1 MRNAFAKAIT
11 KIASKNKKVVLLSG
25 DIGNR
30 LFLQYK
36 ELQPKRFYN
45 CGIAEATMTGVAA
58 GLASG
63 GFQPVTYTITP
74 FNTVRCLEQIRLDIC
89 YPNLPVIIVGTG
101 SGLSYANLGATHHS
115 MEDIAILRVLP
126 NLNILCPSDPVEVEL
141 ALQEAIRLKKPTYIR
156 LGKKG
161 EPIVNSKNKNFNIGK
176 VDILKKGKNTAIIS
190 VGSVL
195 SLVLKAEKIF
205 QRNKISPTIINLRT
219 IKPLDQNFLRQAF
232 KDYKKIIIVEEHG
245 LSGGAGSAILEWGV
259 QNKVNLNKIIC
270 IGGPDKFLTSCGNQE
285 EARKFIGLTAENI
298 YKRFKNH

>member
-58 GLASG
+58 GLALG

>member
-11 KIASKNKKVVLLSG
+11 KIAEKNKKVVLLSG

-36 ELQPKRFYN
+36 KRQPKRFYN

-63 GFQPVTYTITP
+63 GFLPVTYTITP

-115 MEDIAILRVLP
+115 MEDIAILRTLP
-126 NLNILCPSDPVEVEL
+126 NLNILCPSDPIEVEL
-141 ALQEAIRLKKPTYIR
+141 ALHEAIKFKKPTYIR

-161 EPIVNSKNKNFNIGK
+161 EPVLNSKKKKFNIGK
-176 VDILKKGKNTAIIS
+176 ANIVKKGRKIAIIS

-195 SLVLKAEKIF
+195 SIVFEAEKIF
-205 QRNKISPTIINLRT
+205 VKNKLSPTIINLRT
-219 IKPLDQNFLRQAF
+219 IKPLDQNFLRKLF
-232 KDYKKIIIVEEHG
+232 KDYKKIIVVEEHG
-245 LSGGAGSAILEWGV
+245 LLGGAGSAILEWGI
-259 QNKVNLNKIIC
+259 QNKVNLNKIVSIA
-270 IGGPDKFLTSCGNQE
+270 GPDKFLTSCGNQR
-285 EARKFIGLTAENI
+285 EARKLVGLTAENI
-298 YKRFKNH
+298 YKKFINH

>member
-11 KIASKNKKVVLLSG
+11 KIANKNKKVILLSG

-30 LFLQYK
+30 LFLEYK
-36 ELQPKRFYN
+36 KLQPKRFYN

-58 GLASG
+58 GLALG

-141 ALQEAIRLKKPTYIR
+141 ALQEAIKLKKPTYIR

-161 EPIVNSKNKNFNIGK
+161 EPIINSKNKKFDIGK
-176 VDILKKGKNTAIIS
+176 VDILKKGKNIAIIS

-205 QRNKISPTIINLRT
+205 QRNKILPTIINLRT
-219 IKPLDQNFLRQAF
+219 IKPLDENFLRQVF
-232 KDYKKIIIVEEHG
+232 KNYEKIIIVEEHG
-245 LSGGAGSAILEWGV
+245 LSGGAGSAILEWGA
-259 QNKVNLNKIIC
+259 QNKKNLNKIIC

-298 YKRFKNH
+298 FKRFKNH

>member
-63 GFQPVTYTITP
+63 GFQPITYTITP

-101 SGLSYANLGATHHS
+101 SGLSYANFGATHHS
-115 MEDIAILRVLP
+115 MEDIAILRTLP
-126 NLNILCPSDPVEVEL
+126 NLNILCPSDPIEVEL
-141 ALQEAIRLKKPTYIR
+141 ALQEAIRIKKPTYIR
-156 LGKKG
+156 LAKK
-161 EPIVNSKNKNFNIGK
+161 E
-176 VDILKKGKNTAIIS
+176 
-190 VGSVL
+190 
-195 SLVLKAEKIF
+195 
-205 QRNKISPTIINLRT
+205 NL
-219 IKPLDQNFLRQAF
+219 F
-232 KDYKKIIIVEEHG
+232 
-245 LSGGAGSAILEWGV
+245 
-259 QNKVNLNKIIC
+259 
-270 IGGPDKFLTSCGNQE
+270 
-285 EARKFIGLTAENI
+285 
-298 YKRFKNH
+298 